1 MTPRIDPGD
10 VERFRG
16 AITRRFGLQMDDTK
30 LAFLGELLAR
40 RLEATSQGRAVYL
53 ERLERASSPDEE
65 LRALARELTVSET
78 YFFRGIDQLRAFSE
92 VVLPSRLAARSA
104 TRQLRI
110 LSAGCASGEEPYSLA
125 ILLRALGPGWDV
137 SIRGVDLNPA
147 VLQKAAQGRYSMWSL
162 RETPADL
169 QQRWFRAQGSE
180 HLLDESIRR
189 AVEFEERNLAEDDPR
204 FWLPDHYDVVFC
216 RNTLMY
222 FTPES
227 ARALVERIS
236 RSLSPGGFLFLGHAE
251 TLRGLSQSFHLHH
264 ARDVFYYQ
272 RKLEGEAPRKPRSLS
287 VPVPAVGAPREAYLG
302 ETPASWIETIDRASG
317 RIQALAARPARM
329 TAAGPRDPDAAPSL
343 ELARELLEKE
353 RFADALELLGGAP
366 SGSQHDPDVLLLRA
380 ALLSHSGRFDA
391 AEQVCKQLL
400 ELDELNAGAHYL
412 LALGAEARG
421 DPDGAID
428 HDQVASYLDP
438 AFAMPRLHLGLLAR
452 RKGQPE
458 AARRDLARAYW
469 LLQREDASRLLL
481 FGGGFGREALVA
493 LCRAELVASGGAP

>member
-1 MTPRIDPGD
+1 MTARIEPGD

-16 AITRRFGLQMDDTK
+16 IITRRFGLQMDDTK
-30 LAFLGELLAR
+30 LTSLGELLAR
-40 RLEATSQGRAVYL
+40 RLEATSETRAVYL

-65 LRALARELTVSET
+65 LRALARELTISET

-92 VVLPSRLAARSA
+92 VALPSRLAARSA
-104 TRQLRI
+104 TRQLHI

-125 ILLRALGPGWDV
+125 ILLRGLGPGWKI

-147 VLQKAAQGRYSMWSL
+147 VLQKAAQGRYSTWSL

-169 QQRWFRAQGSE
+169 QQRWFQTQGRE
-180 HLLDESIRR
+180 QLLDESIRR
-189 AVEFEERNLAEDDPR
+189 AVVFEERNLAEDDPR
-204 FWLPDHYDVVFC
+204 FWIPDHYDVVFC

-222 FTPES
+222 FAPES

-236 RSLSPGGFLFLGHAE
+236 RSLSPGGFLFLGPAE
-251 TLRGLSQSFHLHH
+251 TLRGLSQDFHLHH
-264 ARDVFYYQ
+264 TREVFYYQ
-272 RKLEGEAPRKPRSLS
+272 RKLEGEAPRKPRFVSA
-287 VPVPAVGAPREAYLG
+287 PAVSAAREVYPG
-302 ETPASWIETIDRASG
+302 EIPASWIEAIDRASG
-317 RIQALAARPARM
+317 RIQALAARPAPG
-329 TAAGPRDPDAAPSL
+329 TAPAAPDRDAAPSL

-353 RFADALELLGGAP
+353 RFADALELLGSAP
-366 SGSQHDPDVLLLRA
+366 SGSQRDPDVLLLRA
-380 ALLSHSGRFDA
+380 ALLTHSGRFDA
-391 AEQVCKQLL
+391 AEQACKQLL

-421 DPDGAID
+421 DPDAAID

-452 RKGQPE
+452 RKGE
-458 AARRDLARAYW
+458 ANAARRDLARAYW